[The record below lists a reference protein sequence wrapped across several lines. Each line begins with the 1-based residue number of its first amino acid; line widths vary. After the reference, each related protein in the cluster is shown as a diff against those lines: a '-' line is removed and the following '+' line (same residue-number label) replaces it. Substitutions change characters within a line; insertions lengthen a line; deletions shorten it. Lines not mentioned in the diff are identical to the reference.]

1 MIGSSRRLTA
11 GLIAGALTAAVTG
24 LTGAAFADK
33 PAPVPAP
40 TAAPAPEPAD
50 PVMNALAGQPQ
61 EAPADPAI
69 AAGPPAPSQAPAQA
83 QPQPPAQGTPLS
95 LRPAPAPFG
104 AGQSPTSLM
113 PQLALVALIGAAGLW
128 MWKRRSA
135 LKTEPSRAPR
145 ILARTPVGVRS
156 ELLVVEVD
164 GQQML
169 IGVTPQTIQRIAVLS
184 QINVAATATGNVLI
198 QDLPDEPGFRSLW
211 NDDTLRDVEPP
222 RHSYPAQ
229 SLAEAAARMNAMART
244 AAASRAVAAGSNQ
257 TIPKARTIKG
267 APLPPESGTHR
278 VMPVGNEVEEQARGL
293 LDARGRR

>member
-1 MIGSSRRLTA
+1 MIRSSRRLTA
-11 GLIAGALTAAVTG
+11 GLIAGALTAAVTA
-24 LTGAAFADK
+24 LTGAALADN
-33 PAPVPAP
+33 PAP
-40 TAAPAPEPAD
+40 TAPAAAPEPPD

-69 AAGPPAPSQAPAQA
+69 AAGPPAPPAA
-83 QPQPPAQGTPLS
+83 QPPAAPLQQPAQGTPLN

-104 AGQSPTSLM
+104 AGQTPGSLM

-128 MWKRRSA
+128 MWKRRASQR
-135 LKTEPSRAPR
+135 TEPNRAPR

-184 QINVAATATGNVLI
+184 QINVAAPAGNVLI

-222 RHSYPAQ
+222 RPSYPAQ
-229 SLAEAAARMNAMART
+229 SLAEAAARMNAMARS
-244 AAASRAVAAGSNQ
+244 AAASRAVAAGSSQ
-257 TIPKARTIKG
+257 SIPKARTIKG

-278 VMPVGNEVEEQARGL
+278 VKPVGAEVEEQARGL